1 MLVLSRHVGERI
13 RLQIG
18 TEIIWITVALID
30 RGKVRIGVEAAMTVH
45 VAREELLP
53 EAERFTNGR

>member
-1 MLVLSRHVGERI
+1 LLVLSRKPGERI
-13 RLQIG
+13 RLQMG
-18 TEIIWITVALID
+18 TEIVWITIVAVD
-30 RGKVRIGVEAAMTVH
+30 GGKVRVGVEAAMSVH